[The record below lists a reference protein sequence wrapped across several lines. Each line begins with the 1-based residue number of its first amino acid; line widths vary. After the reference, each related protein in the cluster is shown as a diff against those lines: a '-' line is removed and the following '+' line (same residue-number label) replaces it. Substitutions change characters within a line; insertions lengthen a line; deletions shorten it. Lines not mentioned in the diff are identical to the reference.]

1 MANWRLLMKL
11 MIMAVASMGA
21 LTRAL
26 EQLSSH
32 RSPYARRHPLRRSRM
47 QRSGFVKDRFSFTF
61 EQAELSYMFVSGYMH
76 HNQAAI
82 KSYPVESIAPSACTG
97 DDGAHLGSEGMR
109 LETISDVNTTP
120 GTHKISF
127 QYMSCKVARGWLLKI
142 SRVIPTIVN
151 SPLAPS
157 APLSKNV
164 ASDNATQNLNAWK
177 GPLVLLPS
185 YPVDEDMEDNSCRLA
200 TMRMA
205 VPGAGGQF
213 LDLVVKSSHL
223 HSLQDLL
230 IMTIYTK
237 F

>member
-76 HNQAAI
+76 H
-82 KSYPVESIAPSACTG
+82 
-97 DDGAHLGSEGMR
+97 
-109 LETISDVNTTP
+109 
-120 GTHKISF
+120 
-127 QYMSCKVARGWLLKI
+127 I

-213 LDLVVKSSHL
+213 LDLVVTSSHL